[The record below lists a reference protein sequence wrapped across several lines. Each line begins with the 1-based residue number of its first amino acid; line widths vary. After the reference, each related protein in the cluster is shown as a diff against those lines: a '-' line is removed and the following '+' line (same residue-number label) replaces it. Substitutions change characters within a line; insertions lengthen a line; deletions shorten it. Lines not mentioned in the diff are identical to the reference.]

1 MPLIQLIYVS
11 RPFGFDD
18 LALGGILASARR
30 HNVVEG
36 ITGSLICRE
45 DLFVQM
51 LEGNDDAV
59 QKTFERIKRD
69 DRHTDIANVWT
80 GKIDKRLF
88 PEWAMR
94 HDPAQS
100 WMWTREQV
108 TAGAADRATSGE
120 ILALFSRLAADVPVV
135 EQTCPFTSGSAA
147 AAT

>member
-1 MPLIQLIYVS
+1 MPLIQLIYAS

-18 LALGGILASARR
+18 LALSGILASAQRNNAR
-30 HNVVEG
+30 DG

-51 LEGNDDAV
+51 LEGTEEAV
-59 QKTFERIKRD
+59 QKLFARIERD
-69 DRHTDIANVWT
+69 DRHTDISKLWSSEIKT
-80 GKIDKRLF
+80 RLF

-108 TAGAADRATSGE
+108 TAGAVERATPDDVR
-120 ILALFSRLAADVPVV
+120 AVFARLSTEPPAVA
-135 EQTCPFTSGSAA
+135 QKCPFDGRA

>member
-1 MPLIQLIYVS
+1 MPLIQLIYAS

-18 LALGGILASARR
+18 LALSSILASAQRN
-30 HNVVEG
+30 NVRDG

-51 LEGNDDAV
+51 LEGTEEAV
-59 QKTFERIKRD
+59 QKLFLRIERD
-69 DRHTDIANVWT
+69 DRHTDIAKLWT
-80 GKIDKRLF
+80 GEVKTRLF

-108 TAGAADRATSGE
+108 TAGAVDRATPDDVR
-120 ILALFSRLAADVPVV
+120 AVFARLSTEPPVV
-135 EQTCPFTSGSAA
+135 AQTCPFSAGA

>member
-30 HNVVEG
+30 HNIADG

-45 DLFVQM
+45 DVFVQL
-51 LEGNDDAV
+51 LEGNEDAV

-69 DRHTDIANVWT
+69 DRHTDIANIWT
-80 GKIDKRLF
+80 GEISQRLF

-108 TAGAADRATSGE
+108 TAGAADKATPAE
-120 ILALFSRLAADVPVV
+120 ILAVFHRLASEVPVI
-135 EQTCPFTSGSAA
+135 EQTCPFASGGAT

>member
-30 HNVVEG
+30 HNVADG

-51 LEGNDDAV
+51 LEGNEDAV
-59 QKTFERIKRD
+59 QRTFERINRD
-69 DRHTDIANVWT
+69 DRHTDIANVWS
-80 GKIDKRLF
+80 GSIDTRLF
-88 PEWAMR
+88 PQWAMR

-108 TAGAADRATSGE
+108 TAGAVDNATPAE
-120 ILALFSRLAADVPVV
+120 ILAIFSRLAADIPVV
-135 EQTCPFTSGSAA
+135 AQTCPFNSGSAA
-147 AAT
+147 TAT